1 MAAPDLGPNLAQL
14 FLRRAGERGDRPM
27 LWAKSNGVYHPWS
40 WSRVEAESGAI
51 AATLVD
57 AGLDPGDR
65 VLLVAENRPEWC
77 IADLA
82 ILRAGGITVPAYT
95 TNTTEDH
102 RFLLEHSEARFVIC
116 SGPALAKRL
125 MPAVAQAPQVRL
137 VLFMEPAEGWAVP
150 TAVLAPWAEAVRHGL
165 SLPQVDRARSLGP
178 DDIACF
184 IYTSGT
190 GGRPKGVMLSHRN
203 IMANLRGA
211 WGVLE
216 RLGPL
221 DDSVF
226 LSFLPLSHAYEH
238 TAGQFLPIAIG
249 GQIYYAEGV
258 EALSANLVE
267 AKPHILPCVPRLY
280 EVMRQRILHAV
291 DRQGGLR
298 ARLFHKAVEL
308 GMRRYERGRL
318 GPIEGLL
325 DRLLDKVVRDKARA
339 RFGGRLRALVS
350 GGAPLSYE
358 VGLFFTALGL
368 PVAQGYGQT
377 EAAPLISVNPP
388 WRVKLRTVGPP
399 VDGVEVRIAEDGEI
413 LVRGELVMPG
423 YWKDPDATA
432 AVLRDGWL
440 HTGDIGELD
449 ADGYLT
455 ITDRKKDMIVLSGG
469 DNVAPQRVEG
479 LLLLESEIVQAA
491 VFGDRRPY
499 LVALLVP
506 SPELV
511 KSVAR
516 ELGVDPDLARLAG
529 HDALRRRLA
538 AAVGRANAK
547 LSTIHRVRRFAVLP
561 EPCTVD
567 NGLMTPTLKLKRHR
581 LRDTYHDLLE
591 GLYAH
596 GRKDD

>member
-14 FLRRAGERGDRPM
+14 FLRRAAERGDRPM
-27 LWAKSNGVYHPWS
+27 LWAKRNGAYQPWS
-40 WSRVEAESGAI
+40 WSRVELESRAI
-51 AATLVD
+51 ASALID
-57 AGLDPGDR
+57 AGLEPGDR

-82 ILRAGGITVPAYT
+82 ILRAGGVTVPAYT
-95 TNTTEDH
+95 TNTTDDH
-102 RFLLEHSEARFVIC
+102 RFLLEHSEARFVVC
-116 SGPALAKRL
+116 SGPPLAKRL
-125 MPAVAQAPQVRL
+125 MPAVAQAPWVRL
-137 VLFMEPAEGWAVP
+137 VLFIEPTEGWAVP
-150 TAVLAPWAEAVRHGL
+150 SAVLAPWAEAVRQGL
-165 SLPQVDRARSLGP
+165 SRPQADRSAAVGP

-190 GGRPKGVMLSHRN
+190 GGRPKGVMLRHRN

-221 DDSVF
+221 DDAVF

-249 GQIYYAEGV
+249 GQIYYAESV

-291 DRQGGLR
+291 ERQGGLR
-298 ARLFHKAVEL
+298 AWLFHNAVEL
-308 GMRRYERGRL
+308 GARRYERGRL
-318 GPIEGLL
+318 GPVEGLL
-325 DRLLDKVVRDKARA
+325 DRLLDKLVRDKARA

-413 LVRGELVMPG
+413 LVRGELVMAG

-440 HTGDIGELD
+440 HTGDVGELD

-511 KSVAR
+511 ASVAG
-516 ELGVDPDLARLAG
+516 ELKIEPDLTRLAG
-529 HDALRRRLA
+529 HEALHRRLA
-538 AAVGRANAK
+538 AAVARANAK

-581 LRDTYHDLLE
+581 LRETYHDLLE
-591 GLYAH
+591 GLYTH
-596 GRKDD
+596 GRKEE

>member
-14 FLRRAGERGDRPM
+14 FTRRAAERGDRPM
-27 LWAKSNGVYHPWS
+27 LWAKSDGAYQPWS
-40 WSRVEAESGAI
+40 WRRVDSESRAI
-51 AATLVD
+51 AATLAE
-57 AGLDPGDR
+57 AGLVPGDR

-95 TNTTEDH
+95 TNTTDDH
-102 RFLLEHSEARFVIC
+102 RFLLEHSGARFVLC

-150 TAVLAPWAEAVRHGL
+150 SAVIAPWAEAVRQGL
-165 SLPQVDRARSLGP
+165 ALPPVDRADTLGP
-178 DDIACF
+178 DDIACL

-211 WGVLE
+211 WAILE

-221 DDSVF
+221 EGSVF

-249 GQIYYAEGV
+249 GEIYYAEGV
-258 EALSANLVE
+258 EALNANLVE
-267 AKPHILPCVPRLY
+267 ARPHILPCVPRLY

-291 DRQGGLR
+291 ERQGGLR
-298 ARLFHKAVEL
+298 AWLFHRTVEL
-308 GMRRYERGRL
+308 GVRRYERGRL
-318 GPIEGLL
+318 GPLGSLL
-325 DRLLDKVVRDKARA
+325 DRLLDRLVRDKARA

-399 VDGVEVRIAEDGEI
+399 VDGVEVRIAADGEI

-423 YWKDPDATA
+423 YWKDADATA

-469 DNVAPQRVEG
+469 DNVAPQLVEG
-479 LLLLESEIVQAA
+479 LLLLENEIAQCA

-506 SPELV
+506 SPDV
-511 KSVAR
+511 IQNVAR
-516 ELGVDPDLARLAG
+516 ELGVAADLARLAG
-529 HDALRRRLA
+529 HEALRRRLA

-567 NGLMTPTLKLKRHR
+567 NGLMTPTLKLKRQR
-581 LRDTYHDLLE
+581 LGETFADLLE
-591 GLYAH
+591 SLYAH

>member
-14 FLRRAGERGDRPM
+14 FLRRAAERGDRPM
-27 LWAKSNGVYHPWS
+27 LWAKRNGAYQPWS
-40 WSRVEAESGAI
+40 WSRVELESRAI
-51 AATLVD
+51 ASALID
-57 AGLDPGDR
+57 AGLEPGDR

-82 ILRAGGITVPAYT
+82 ILRAGGVTVPAYT
-95 TNTTEDH
+95 TNTTDDH
-102 RFLLEHSEARFVIC
+102 RFLLEHSEARFVVC
-116 SGPALAKRL
+116 SGPPLAKRL
-125 MPAVAQAPQVRL
+125 MPAVAQAPWVRL
-137 VLFMEPAEGWAVP
+137 VLFIEPTEGWAVP
-150 TAVLAPWAEAVRHGL
+150 SAVLAPWAEAVRQGL
-165 SLPQVDRARSLGP
+165 SRPQADRSAAVGP

-190 GGRPKGVMLSHRN
+190 GGRPKGVMLRHRN

-221 DDSVF
+221 DDAVF

-249 GQIYYAEGV
+249 GQIYYAESV

-298 ARLFHKAVEL
+298 AWLFHKAVEL
-308 GMRRYERGRL
+308 GARRYERGRL
-318 GPIEGLL
+318 GPVEGLL
-325 DRLLDKVVRDKARA
+325 DRLLDKLVRDKARA

-413 LVRGELVMPG
+413 LVRGELVMAG

-440 HTGDIGELD
+440 HTGDVGELD

-511 KSVAR
+511 ASVAG
-516 ELGVDPDLARLAG
+516 ELKIEPDLTRLAG
-529 HDALRRRLA
+529 HEALHRRLA
-538 AAVGRANAK
+538 AAVARANAK

-581 LRDTYHDLLE
+581 LRETYHDLLE
-591 GLYAH
+591 GLYTH
-596 GRKDD
+596 GRKEE